1 MALQALLLTR
11 DPEVLRV
18 MRRVLSE
25 SKIQVET
32 MEDAGE
38 AMESLARRKHDAVVL
53 DCDHVHGAIEVL
65 KSLRKAPSNRSAIAF
80 AITNRK
86 TSQTEAFAMGANFV
100 LEKPLSMD
108 RVARSIKAAHGL
120 ILRERRRYERRRIDV
135 GVSLIV
141 PGSEQISAAVAN
153 LSEGGMAVKLIRP
166 APVTGTVRVRFQ
178 LPDSSNTIEAKSE
191 IAWCDPEGKR
201 IGVRFLEMSPQ
212 AHREMDR
219 WLEKEADVTEHAQLF
234 LEAARGAR
242 ATN

>member
-1 MALQALLLTR
+1 
-11 DPEVLRV
+11 

-32 MEDAGE
+32 MDDAGE
-38 AMESLARRKHDAVVL
+38 AIESLARRKHDAVVL
-53 DCDHVHGAIEVL
+53 DCDNVTGAIDVL
-65 KSLRKAPSNRSAIAF
+65 KTLRNAASNRSAIAF